1 MGKRTPKDS
10 IHYVD
15 KEKLTNAVTEEA
27 IKVRESI
34 KAGEELPVISDYIAE
49 SIYKICTKLSY
60 SGNFR
65 NYTFIEDMVG
75 DALVDCIASVKNFD
89 PTKKTRSGKPNAF
102 GYFTQ
107 IAWFAFLRRINN
119 EKKNHEKQ
127 MKLKS
132 TMTAA
137 DVSCQQPGYEDSTAT
152 QVLNSY
158 IDEQIM
164 FGLKNA
170 APESEGESEDVQKD

>member
-10 IHYVD
+10 IYYVD
-15 KEKLTNAVTEEA
+15 KEKLTAAVSEEA
-27 IKVRESI
+27 KIIREHI
-34 KAGEELPVISDYIAE
+34 AEGKQPPGLSDYVAE
-49 SIYKICTKLSY
+49 CIYKICTKLSY

-65 NYTFIEDMVG
+65 NYTFIEEMVG
-75 DALVDCIASVKNFD
+75 DALVDCIAGAKNFD

-107 IAWFAFLRRINN
+107 IAWFAFLRRINT
-119 EKKNHEKQ
+119 EKKNHAKQ
-127 MKLKS
+127 QKLRNS
-132 TMTAA
+132 MTAA
-137 DVSCQQPGYEDSTAT
+137 DVSCQQPGYEDDMAA

-158 IDEQIM
+158 VDEQIM

-170 APESEGESEDVQKD
+170 APESEGTDVQDD